1 MNPNLVSVKRT
12 LESNHTSLMEHWFQA
27 ATKNKHENSCTF
39 RNFKKI
45 AFSEIFAIFQKC
57 VGGCFAIFRTCQ

>member
-1 MNPNLVSVKRT
+1 MYIQ
-12 LESNHTSLMEHWFQA
+12 E
-27 ATKNKHENSCTF
+27 
-39 RNFKKI
+39 FKKI